1 MLFLEFTFYASITLS
16 TFESEQLF
24 VMVINAIIAS
34 SEMKILVSHLFLS
47 SILTSVFEV
56 IAFQNHVEITYYRYN
71 PISKVG
77 NDVL

>member
-1 MLFLEFTFYASITLS
+1 MPSFVTSYSRHLLMLRRWMLFFEFTFYASITLS

-47 SILTSVFEV
+47 SIFMRGS
-56 IAFQNHVEITYYRYN
+56 R
-71 PISKVG
+71 
-77 NDVL
+77 

>member
-1 MLFLEFTFYASITLS
+1 MLFFEFTFYASITLS

-47 SILTSVFEV
+47 SIFMRGS
-56 IAFQNHVEITYYRYN
+56 R
-71 PISKVG
+71 
-77 NDVL
+77 